1 MTKRSKPGPKG
12 INWEALATEY
22 ITSEP
27 KLSYRDLAAKHG
39 LSESSVSRRGKRD
52 HWPERREQHMR
63 QIACKTQAKVEEKTA
78 TDRADEAVDAVTFM
92 NEAIIELRRLIDSG
106 ALKCNSL
113 EGAANALCRVIL
125 TRQKL
130 IEDLEANA
138 EPEPI
143 EEPPRKLTEEEIDE
157 LIEDAFVLAEARGRS
172 VPGWTRIHPKP
183 PRHRNA

>member
-1 MTKRSKPGPKG
+1 MHRRSRPGPKG

-22 ITSEP
+22 ITAEP

-52 HWPERREQHMR
+52 QWPERREQHMR
-63 QIACKTQAKVEEKTA
+63 QIACKTQAKVEEKIA

-138 EPEPI
+138 EPEPMQ
-143 EEPPRKLTEEEIDE
+143 EPPRELTEEEIDRYIE
-157 LIEDAFVLAEARGRS
+157 LAFCLAEDRERP
-172 VPGWTRIHPKP
+172 VPGWERIHPKP
-183 PRHRNA
+183 PRHQNA